1 MAIQTK
7 NAKYLAKI
15 NGTEYVIHFLTNTD
29 QVEVTGESGK
39 KLTLKLSQLEDLINT
54 KVSAGSV
61 ELFIAQHNSDNT
73 AHTDIRN
80 EVSTVGARAT
90 TALNATNTLQQSI
103 DELNN
108 ILDNHDSRISDTEA
122 HLTDKNN
129 PHNVT
134 KSQIGLS
141 NVTNDAQVKR
151 SEMGVANGVATLNS
165 QGKVPASQL
174 PSYVDDVIEL
184 PWGTSDPSLPEEGFS
199 YYNSSSK
206 KIRSYTVSGW
216 EEKYPESGKIYVNP
230 DNNKIYRWAG
240 TSTGLVEI
248 SSSLALGETSSTAFP
263 GNRGK
268 NLEDQMSIV
277 QTKLNGYDQLGTPA
291 LQSHTNNTNNPHNV
305 TKAQIGLSNV
315 DNVKQIPYAQRG
327 AAGGVATLDNE
338 KNVIEPAL
346 LARGYVNSPGN
357 AIRDKFVTIE
367 NNLASKQSKITFTS
381 NANAVPQNDGD
392 IVIIY
397 A

>member
-29 QVEVTGESGK
+29 QVEVTGENGK
-39 KLTLKLSQLEDLINT
+39 KLTFKLSELEDLINT
-54 KVSAGSV
+54 KASAGSV
-61 ELFIAQHNSDNT
+61 ELFISQHNSDNT

-103 DELNN
+103 DEINN
-108 ILDNHDSRISDTEA
+108 ILDIRDSRIGNIEV
-122 HLTDKNN
+122 HLTNKNN

-134 KSQIGLS
+134 KAQIGLS

-184 PWGTSDPSLPEEGFS
+184 PWGTSDPSLPEGGYS

-206 KIRSYTVSGW
+206 KIRTYTVSGW
-216 EEKYPESGKIYVNP
+216 EEEYPESGKIYVNP

-240 TSTGLVEI
+240 TTTGLVEI

-268 NLEDQMSIV
+268 NLENQMSTV
-277 QTKLNGYDQLGTPA
+277 QTKIAEYDQLGTPA

-305 TKAQIGLSNV
+305 TKAQVGLSNV
-315 DNVKQIPYAQRG
+315 DNVKQIPYSQRG
-327 AAGGVATLDNE
+327 AAGGVATLDSE
-338 KNVIEPAL
+338 KNVVEPAL
-346 LARGYVNSPGN
+346 LARGYVDSPGN

-367 NNLASKQSKITFTS
+367 NNLASKQSKITFTN

>member
-29 QVEVTGESGK
+29 QVEVTGENGK
-39 KLTLKLSQLEDLINT
+39 KLTLKLSQLENLINT
-54 KVSAGSV
+54 KVGEGRV
-61 ELFIAQHNSDNT
+61 ELLIGQHNSDVT

-80 EVSTVGARAT
+80 EVSTVNSRVT
-90 TALNATNTLQQSI
+90 TAQQSI
-103 DELNN
+103 GEINN
-108 ILDNHDSRISDTEA
+108 ILDIHDSRINNTEA
-122 HLTDKNN
+122 HLTNKNN

-134 KSQIGLS
+134 KAQIGLG

-184 PWGTSDPSLPEEGFS
+184 PWGTSDPSLPQEGFS

-206 KIRSYTVSGW
+206 KIRTYTASGW
-216 EEKYPESGKIYVNP
+216 EEEYPEPGKIYVNP

-240 TSTGLVEI
+240 KTTGLVEI
-248 SSSLALGETSSTAFP
+248 SASLALGETSSTAFP

-277 QTKLNGYDQLGTPA
+277 QTKIAEYDQLGTPV

-305 TKAQIGLSNV
+305 TKAQVGLSNV
-315 DNVKQIPYAQRG
+315 DNVKQIPYSQRG
-327 AAGGVATLDNE
+327 AAGGVATLDSE
-338 KNVIEPAL
+338 KNVVEPAL

-367 NNLASKQSKITFTS
+367 NNLASKQSKITFTN